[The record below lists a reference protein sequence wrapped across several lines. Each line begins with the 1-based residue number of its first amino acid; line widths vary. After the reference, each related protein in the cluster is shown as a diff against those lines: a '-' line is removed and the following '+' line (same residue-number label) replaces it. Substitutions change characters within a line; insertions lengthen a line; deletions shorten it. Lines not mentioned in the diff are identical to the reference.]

1 MRAEWKSLTREEER
15 ELVLLGQSGQDGD
28 DEVRKRLVAD
38 ARNRVVMGFYPLV
51 VQSAKR
57 VISKIRNKRTTT
69 ADLVQVGMAKI
80 LAEFNKFKIE
90 RGTRAFTYFI
100 PIGSRAMWE
109 YAVYKDMIIA
119 LPSRNLDVMSERCS
133 SAAKKCLTVGS
144 LDYICEFDD
153 SIGDLLVDDDGQAD
167 FERRDMLDRIT
178 KVIGR
183 LDHRRRE
190 IFRLRFIGHTYD
202 DIGLA
207 CGITRARVQ
216 QIYSEMYDLV
226 LSELGVK

>member
-1 MRAEWKSLTREEER
+1 MRAEWTPLTRDQER
-15 ELVLLGQSGQDGD
+15 ELALLGQAGD
-28 DEVRKRLVAD
+28 DD

-69 ADLVQVGMAKI
+69 ADLVQVGMVKI
-80 LAEFNKFKIE
+80 LAEFNKYKVD
-90 RGTRAFTYFI
+90 RGTRAVTYFV
-100 PIGSRAMWE
+100 PIASRAMWE
-109 YAVYKDMIIA
+109 YAMYKDMMIV
-119 LPSRNLDVMSERCS
+119 LPARNFDVMSERCLE
-133 SAAKKCLTVGS
+133 AAKKCVTVGS
-144 LDYICEFDD
+144 LDYVCEYDD

-167 FERRDMLDRIT
+167 FERRDMLERIT

-190 IFRLRFIGHTYD
+190 IFRLRLVGHTYD
-202 DIGLA
+202 EIGEA

-216 QIYSEMYDLV
+216 QLYSEMYDLV
-226 LSELGVK
+226 LSELGIK